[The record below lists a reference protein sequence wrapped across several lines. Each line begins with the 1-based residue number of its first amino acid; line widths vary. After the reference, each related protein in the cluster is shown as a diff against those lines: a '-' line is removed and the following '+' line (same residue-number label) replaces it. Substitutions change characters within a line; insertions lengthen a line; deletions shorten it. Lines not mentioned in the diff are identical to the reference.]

1 MAKRLPQPRR
11 LMAIALLLVSVA
23 AAADLLAQ
31 SQANPGPLTFE
42 VTSVKPTLSPAE
54 AGREAGRAAASGAPM
69 PLPPAIPFG
78 IRTFPGGR
86 FTANTTVLALIARSY
101 DVKEYQVDG
110 GPKWIR
116 EDYFVIDAR
125 AGRDA
130 TAAEFNEMVKALLA
144 DRFGFRA
151 HPSTRP
157 GKVYSLLLARP
168 DRKLGSALKPTPPE
182 CVAQIEERKRT
193 AAASPPPTSPAPP
206 PPPPASRNQASG
218 PPDMTPRCGTTR
230 SMMSLA
236 GGGVMTLSVSGQP
249 ISLLVERLASDL
261 SATVVDRTGLEG
273 LFDFLIEFEAPRFP
287 GIPELNRGG
296 LDPNGTDSPKPPLR
310 NAIEGQ
316 LGLKLEATEGQVPI
330 LVIDAAERPTAD

>member
-1 MAKRLPQPRR
+1 MAKRLRQPRR
-11 LMAIALLLVSVA
+11 LMAVALLVVSV

-31 SQANPGPLTFE
+31 SQTNAAPLRFE

-54 AGREAGRAAASGAPM
+54 AGREAGRAAASGGPM
-69 PLPPAIPFG
+69 PAPPAIPFG

-86 FTANTTVLALIARSY
+86 FTANTTVLALIATSY
-101 DVKEYQVDG
+101 DVKEYQIDG

-144 DRFGFRA
+144 ERFGFRA

-168 DRKLGSALKPTPPE
+168 DRKLGSALKPTTPE
-182 CVAQIEERKRT
+182 CIAQIEERKRT
-193 AAASPPPTSPAPP
+193 AAAPQLPAPP
-206 PPPPASRNQASG
+206 PPPPPPPNPASG

-230 SMMSLA
+230 SMMTLA

-273 LFDFLIEFEAPRFP
+273 LFDFLIEFEAPRFQ

-296 LDPNGTDSPKPPLR
+296 LDPNGTDTPKPPLR

-316 LGLKLEATEGQVPI
+316 LGLKLEAAEGQVPI
-330 LVIDAAERPTAD
+330 LVIDAAERPMAD

>member
-1 MAKRLPQPRR
+1 MAKRLRQPRR
-11 LMAIALLLVSVA
+11 LMAVALVLVSV

-31 SQANPGPLTFE
+31 SQANPAPLRFE

-54 AGREAGRAAASGAPM
+54 AGREAGRAAASGGPM
-69 PLPPAIPFG
+69 PAPPAIPFG
-78 IRTFPGGR
+78 TRTFPGGR
-86 FTANTTVLALIARSY
+86 FTANTTLLALIARSY

-130 TAAEFNEMVKALLA
+130 TPAEFNEMVKALLA
-144 DRFGFRA
+144 DRFGLRA

-157 GKVYSLLLARP
+157 GKMYSLLFARP
-168 DRKLGSALKPTPPE
+168 DRKLGSALKPTTPE

-193 AAASPPPTSPAPP
+193 AAAPQLPAPP
-206 PPPPASRNQASG
+206 PPPNPASG

-261 SATVVDRTGLEG
+261 GATVVDRTGLEG

-316 LGLKLEATEGQVPI
+316 LGLKLEAAEGQVPI

>member
-1 MAKRLPQPRR
+1 MAKRLRQPRR

-23 AAADLLAQ
+23 SAADLRGQ
-31 SQANPGPLTFE
+31 SQANPAPLTFE

-125 AGRDA
+125 AERDA

-168 DRKLGSALKPTPPE
+168 DRKLGSALKPTTPE
-182 CVAQIEERKRT
+182 CLAQIEERKKT
-193 AAASPPPTSPAPP
+193 AAAPQPPTPP
-206 PPPPASRNQASG
+206 PPPPPRNPASG

>member
-1 MAKRLPQPRR
+1 MAKRLRQPRR
-11 LMAIALLLVSVA
+11 LMAVALLLVSVA
-23 AAADLLAQ
+23 GADLLAR
-31 SQANPGPLTFE
+31 SQANPAPLRFE

-54 AGREAGRAAASGAPM
+54 AGREAGRAAAGGGPM
-69 PLPPAIPFG
+69 PAPPAIPFG

-86 FTANTTVLALIARSY
+86 FTANTTLLALIAWSY
-101 DVKEYQVDG
+101 DVKEYQVDS
-110 GPKWIR
+110 GPKWSR

-130 TAAEFNEMVKALLA
+130 TAAEFNEMVKALLV

-151 HPSTRP
+151 HPSTRS

-168 DRKLGSALKPTPPE
+168 DRKLGSALKPTTPE

-193 AAASPPPTSPAPP
+193 PAAPQLPAPP
-206 PPPPASRNQASG
+206 PPPNPASG

-230 SMMSLA
+230 SMMKLA

-249 ISLLVERLASDL
+249 ISFLVERLASDL
-261 SATVVDRTGLEG
+261 SSTVVDRTGLEG

-316 LGLKLEATEGQVPI
+316 LGLKLEATEGEVPI